1 MKTILQVRVGTDK
14 MIDAVVLAGGGKPE
28 PLTEQEGVSNKAF
41 IKLHNKPIIA
51 YILDALHQ
59 AGSIDRII
67 VVGPPKELEDLNEK
81 DFFDI
86 VAEQGSMLDN
96 LAAGFELADTEKPCL
111 VVTGDIPLI
120 NAEVIDQFLE
130 LCNPLEHDLYYPVL
144 TREACLERFPET
156 ERTYVR
162 LKEGHV
168 TGGNIGLV
176 RPAWFLDNKD
186 RLEMFISYRKKPLKL
201 LRILPIS
208 LGIKYLLKT
217 LSIKD
222 LEYHLSRLLFLKA
235 KAVICDCVEIA
246 VDVDKISDLEMVKK
260 AIM

>member
-1 MKTILQVRVGTDK
+1 
-14 MIDAVVLAGGGKPE
+14 MIDAVVLAGGGKLE

-59 AGSIDRII
+59 ASSIDRIM
-67 VVGPPKELEDLNEK
+67 VVGPQKELEEMKQDRS
-81 DFFDI
+81 FFE
-86 VAEQGSMLDN
+86 VVTERGSMLEN
-96 LAAGFELADTEKPCL
+96 LAAGFELTDTEKPCL

-120 NAEVIDQFLE
+120 NAAAIEQFLGR
-130 LCNPLEHDLYYPVL
+130 CTPHEHDLYYPVL
-144 TREACLERFPET
+144 TREACLKRFPET

-176 RPAWFLDNKD
+176 RPGWFLDNKA

-201 LRILPIS
+201 LRILPLS

-217 LSIKD
+217 LSVKD
-222 LEYHLSRLLFLKA
+222 LEYHLSRLLSLKA
-235 KAVICDCVEIA
+235 KAVFCDCVEIA

-260 AIM
+260 TIM

>member
-1 MKTILQVRVGTDK
+1 
-14 MIDAVVLAGGGKPE
+14 MIDVVVLAGGGKPE

-59 AGSIDRII
+59 ASSVDRII
-67 VVGPPKELEDLNEK
+67 VVGPQKEFEEMQK
-81 DFFDI
+81 ERSFFDLA
-86 VAEQGSMLDN
+86 AEQGSMLEN
-96 LAAGFELADTEKPCL
+96 LAAGFGLTDTEKPCL

-120 NAEVIDQFLE
+120 KAAVIEEFLE
-130 LCNPLEHDLYYPVL
+130 LCSPYEYDLYYPVL
-144 TREACLERFPET
+144 TREACLERFPDT

-176 RPAWFLDNKD
+176 RPGWFLENKA

-201 LRILPIS
+201 LRILPLS

-217 LSIKD
+217 LSLED
-222 LEYHLSRLLFLKA
+222 LEYHLSRLLSLKA
-235 KAVICDCVEIA
+235 KAVPCDCVEIA
-246 VDVDKISDLEMVKK
+246 VDIDKVSDLEMARKIV
-260 AIM
+260 M

>member
-1 MKTILQVRVGTDK
+1 MFN
-14 MIDAVVLAGGGKPE
+14 AVVLAGGGKPE

-41 IKLHNKPIIA
+41 IKLQKKPIIA
-51 YILDALHQ
+51 YILDALHD
-59 AGSIDRII
+59 ASSIDRIM
-67 VVGPPKELEDLNEK
+67 VVGPQEELEELNR
-81 DFFDI
+81 DRSFFEI
-86 VAEQGSMLDN
+86 VAEQGSMLEN
-96 LAAGFELADTEKPCL
+96 LAAGFELIDPEKPCL

-120 NAEVIDQFLE
+120 NAAVIEQFLE
-130 LCNPLEHDLYYPVL
+130 LCTPFEHDLYYPVL

-176 RPAWFLDNKD
+176 RPAWFLDNKA

-201 LRILPIS
+201 LKVLPLS
-208 LGIKYLLKT
+208 LGIKYLFKT
-217 LSIKD
+217 LSVKD
-222 LEYHLSRLLFLKA
+222 LEYQLSRLLSFQA
-235 KAVICDCVEIA
+235 KAVFCDCVEIA

-260 AIM
+260 IIM

>member
-1 MKTILQVRVGTDK
+1 

-41 IKLHNKPIIA
+41 IKINNKPILS
-51 YILDALHQ
+51 YIIDALQ
-59 AGSIDRII
+59 QSSSIGRII
-67 VVGPPKELEDLNEK
+67 VVGPQKELEDLNQDGNIFE
-81 DFFDI
+81 I
-86 VAEQGSMLDN
+86 VAERGSMLDN
-96 LAAGFELADTEKPCL
+96 LAAGFELTITEKPCL

-120 NAEVIDQFLE
+120 NDEVIDQFLG
-130 LCNPLEHDLYYPVL
+130 LCAPLEHDLYYPVL
-144 TREACLERFPET
+144 TREACLEHFPET

-162 LKEGHV
+162 LKEGYV

-176 RPAWFLDNKD
+176 RPDWFLDNKD

-208 LGIKYLLKT
+208 LAFKYLLKT

-222 LEYHLSRLLFLKA
+222 LEYHLSQLLFLKA

-260 AIM
+260 AVM

>member
-1 MKTILQVRVGTDK
+1 

-59 AGSIDRII
+59 ASSIDRII
-67 VVGPPKELEDLNEK
+67 VVGPQNEFEELKQERG
-81 DFFDI
+81 FFEI
-86 VAEQGSMLDN
+86 VAERGSMLDN
-96 LAAGFELADTEKPCL
+96 LAAGFELINTEKPCL

-120 NAEVIDQFLE
+120 NSVVIEHFLE
-130 LCNPLEHDLYYPVL
+130 LCTPLEHDLYYPVL
-144 TREACLERFPET
+144 TREACLESFPET

-176 RPAWFLDNKD
+176 RPSWFLDNKA

-201 LRILPIS
+201 LRILPLS

-246 VDVDKISDLEMVKK
+246 VDIDKISDLEVAKK

>member
-1 MKTILQVRVGTDK
+1 

-59 AGSIDRII
+59 ASSIDRII
-67 VVGPPKELEDLNEK
+67 VVGPQNEFEELKQERG
-81 DFFDI
+81 FFEI
-86 VAEQGSMLDN
+86 VAERGSMLDN
-96 LAAGFELADTEKPCL
+96 LAAGFELINTEKPCL

-120 NAEVIDQFLE
+120 NSVVIEHFLE
-130 LCNPLEHDLYYPVL
+130 LCTPLEHDLYYPVL
-144 TREACLERFPET
+144 TREACLESFPET

-162 LKEGHV
+162 LKEGYV

-176 RPAWFLDNKD
+176 RPSWFLDNKA

-201 LRILPIS
+201 LRILPLS

-246 VDVDKISDLEMVKK
+246 VDIDKISDLEVAKK